1 MSEAR
6 TPALDR
12 AGIAATYELIRPHVR
27 ATPVVEAN
35 GADFG
40 LARFPIRFK
49 LELLQHAGS
58 FKSRGAFAN
67 LALRQVP
74 AAGVVAAS
82 GGNHGAAVAYAA
94 KTRSIRARIF
104 VPSVSSPAKRA
115 LIESYGAELVV
126 TGERYAEALTGA
138 ERAAAETGALQI
150 HAYDQVETMLGQGSV
165 GLEFESQVPELETLF
180 VAVGGGGLIGGIAA
194 WYAGRIH
201 LIGVEPEAAP
211 TLFKALEAGKPVD
224 AEAGGIAADS
234 LAPRQVGQLMFPI
247 AKRYVERVL
256 LVPDTAIRAAQ
267 EALWRGLHVVT
278 EPGGAAAFAP
288 LLSGLYSPKPGERVG
303 VLLCGANTTAV
314 DFSR

>member
-67 LALRQVP
+67 LLLRQVP

-180 VAVGGGGLIGGIAA
+180 VAVGGGGLIG
-194 WYAGRIH
+194 
-201 LIGVEPEAAP
+201 VEPEAAP

-247 AKRYVERVL
+247 AQRYVARVI
-256 LVPDTAIRAAQ
+256 LVPDAAIRAAQ